1 MAFGKRGNARFKGRI
16 KTGIKAVQFV
26 ERPKPEPR
34 ILKQDRYYSGNVPKK
49 IFPWMLQQ
57 HKILAEQSKKD
68 RSRLLLRFKDSRR
81 RLGRRWN
88 KGKRRGE
95 RNYRSWKT
103 LEKKLKKFRRGR
115 KTKKSSGRKGR
126 RKFGGGRKR
135 KRITKTRGQPRYG
148 FLRLYRD
155 S

>member
-16 KTGIKAVQFV
+16 KSGIKAVQFV

-34 ILKQDRYYSGNVPKK
+34 TLKQNRYYRGNVPKK
-49 IFPWMLQQ
+49 ILPWMLQQ
-57 HKILAEQSKKD
+57 HKMIAEKSKKD

-88 KGKRRGE
+88 KGKRREE

-103 LEKKLKKFRRGR
+103 LEKKLKKVRRG
-115 KTKKSSGRKGR
+115 KNKKRSSGRKGR
-126 RKFGGGRKR
+126 RNSGGGRKR